1 MDLWSILSYF
11 VISGSDSQLEVAIF
25 FSTFLLVIFLFKKH
39 GKNEKFTEQ
48 RAVLHCMRIDF
59 GRVNIQKESCQEAAP
74 ASLGIQQSGSHRAVQ
89 TESSPAA
96 TMKDSLSFP
105 QKAMCVFPSIVTP
118 LYQT

>member
-1 MDLWSILSYF
+1 
-11 VISGSDSQLEVAIF
+11 
-25 FSTFLLVIFLFKKH
+25 
-39 GKNEKFTEQ
+39 
-48 RAVLHCMRIDF
+48 MRIDF

-96 TMKDSLSFP
+96 AMKDSLSFP

-118 LYQT
+118 LYQTKDELLYRNPSCSPAVFQEVQSVAVS